1 MPTPS
6 ALQLCSCALQF
17 AIQLYLAAAQR
28 IPFDPLDSICHA
40 DEKEQMLGALQPLEE
55 HLDLTN
61 PAVRPLS
68 QVYAH
73 LRKTR

>member
-1 MPTPS
+1 V
-6 ALQLCSCALQF
+6 
-17 AIQLYLAAAQR
+17 
-28 IPFDPLDSICHA
+28 
-40 DEKEQMLGALQPLEE
+40 LGGLQPLEE